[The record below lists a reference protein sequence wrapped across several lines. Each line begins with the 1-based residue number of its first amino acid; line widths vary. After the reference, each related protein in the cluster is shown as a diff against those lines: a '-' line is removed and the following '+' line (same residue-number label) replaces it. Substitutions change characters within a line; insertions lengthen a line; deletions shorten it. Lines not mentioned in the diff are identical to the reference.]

1 MSNKNTKT
9 MKLDYIILDEDNN
22 WLSTGKAET
31 QEQLDQEI
39 ESLKAED
46 GGRDL
51 IVFTAPVMDSYTV

>member
-1 MSNKNTKT
+1 ME
-9 MKLDYIILDEDNN
+9 KLDYIILDEDNN

-39 ESLKAED
+39 EMLKGQD

-51 IVFTAPVMDSYTV
+51 IVFTAPSMESYKV

>member
-1 MSNKNTKT
+1 